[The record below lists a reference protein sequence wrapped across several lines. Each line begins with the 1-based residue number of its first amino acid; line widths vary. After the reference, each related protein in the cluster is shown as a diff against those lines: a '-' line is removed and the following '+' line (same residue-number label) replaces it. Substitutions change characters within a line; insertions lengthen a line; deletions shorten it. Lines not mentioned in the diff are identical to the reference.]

1 MQSRCEQMSSSV
13 LRERLRELVTAGFVE
28 TDDAGLY
35 GLTAD
40 GQELMTALG
49 PLLVFA
55 EQWGHQ
61 QAR

>member
-13 LRERLRELVTAGFVE
+13 LRERLRELVAAGFVE
-28 TDDAGLY
+28 TDPVGLY

-40 GQELMTALG
+40 GRDLMTALG
-49 PLLVFA
+49 PVITFA
-55 EQWGHQ
+55 EQWGE